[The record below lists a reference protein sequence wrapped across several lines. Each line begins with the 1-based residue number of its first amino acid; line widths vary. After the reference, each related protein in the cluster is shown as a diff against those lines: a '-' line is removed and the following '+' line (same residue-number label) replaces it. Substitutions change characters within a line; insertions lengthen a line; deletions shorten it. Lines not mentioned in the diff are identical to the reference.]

1 MRFLIYGAGVIG
13 SIFAGR
19 LAAAGHD
26 VTVLARGGRLEEIE
40 QRGIVLKSVYGGPE
54 ERIPVKIISA
64 LEPDDIYDY
73 ILVPVQRQQVD
84 AVLPAL
90 EENRSPAV
98 LFMVNTASAYPEWAR
113 KGGEERMMG
122 GFPGASGSR
131 ETVPGVSEPEGT
143 GGTAV
148 EYFIARGP
156 ARLFQTTTFGEYRGT
171 VTPRLRRLIRAVR
184 RAGIPAV
191 VSKDMEAW
199 QRTHVVVVLAF
210 ACALYAVDCDA
221 RRLSESQEYVRLLIR
236 AIQEGFAVLETLG
249 TPVTPGKLRFV
260 KIPVPLLV
268 PVFRALLK
276 TRLAEA
282 AMASHV
288 SAAREEMAC
297 LSRELDELVLL
308 SAVETPAWDR
318 LKRLRSL

>member
-19 LAAAGHD
+19 LAAAGFD

-40 QRGIVLKSVYGGPE
+40 RRGIVLKSVFGGSE
-54 ERIPVKIISA
+54 KRIPVNTIAA

-98 LFMVNTASAYPEWAR
+98 VFMVNTAAAYAEWAR
-113 KGGEERMMG
+113 EVGEERMMG

-131 ETVPGVSEPEGT
+131 ETVPGVSGPEGT

-171 VTPRLRRLIRAVR
+171 VTPRLRRIVRALR

-210 ACALYAVDCDA
+210 ACGLYAVDCGA
-221 RRLSESQEYVRLLIR
+221 RRLAGAPEYVRLLIR
-236 AIQEGFAVLETLG
+236 VIQEGFTVLKALG
-249 TPVTPGKLRFV
+249 TPVTPVKLRV
-260 KIPVPLLV
+260 LKMPGPLLV
-268 PVFRALLK
+268 PVFRALLR
-276 TRLAEA
+276 TRLAEKGM
-282 AMASHV
+282 AMHV
-288 SAAREEMAC
+288 SAAREEMAY
-297 LSRELDELVLL
+297 LSREFDDLIER
-308 SAVETPAWDR
+308 SGIETPAWKR
-318 LKRLRSL
+318 LKRLHSL